1 MSTWAGRRWLGSRG
15 VAALEFALI
24 VPVLVLLS
32 FGVVDFAAAVRV
44 QIDVDQAARAV
55 ANLIAQQ
62 ADVTTAQLNDFYL
75 AGQYCFSGNTG
86 TMSISAASVVFS
98 AGVAAGAVAWDASS
112 VSARYVAAPGN
123 ILSLSSGLGA
133 SSGGA
138 GVGGDGTIVAQAK
151 STFAVPVAFGP
162 IPATFTF
169 VSTAF
174 ARPRAGFTVK
184 LN

>member
-15 VAALEFALI
+15 VAAREFA
-24 VPVLVLLS
+24 VMVTVLVLLS